1 MILGLSWLRL
11 YNLQIDW
18 DKETISIDEWIKE
31 RTTKIRQILC
41 SQVYPKQWE
50 VEEPLYTW
58 RVQLEQEEKIAI
70 SQGEFIPQIAP
81 DLTKTIRDDEVLIG
95 YIKGE
100 PVAALF
106 APKVPSKT
114 ESFATNWPIR
124 LTIGRILTWPGTKKF
139 STSANTW
146 IRAKTTPSQLLAPEQ
161 EPRTLEQIVPEY
173 LIDLKGVFKKAKA
186 EHFPESRSW
195 NHAIDLKEGFKS
207 RDCKVYLLSP
217 REQTTLDEFLDENL
231 CKGYIHQS

>member
-81 DLTKTIRDDEVLIG
+81 DLIKTIWDDEALIG

-100 PVAALF
+100 LVAALF
-106 APKVPSKT
+106 TSEVLSKI
-114 ESFATNWPIR
+114 ESFATNWPTR
-124 LTIGRILTWPGTKKF
+124 LTIGWILTWPGTKKF
-139 STSANTW
+139 STLANTW
-146 IRAKTTPSQLLAPEQ
+146 IRAKTTPSQLLTPEQ
-161 EPRTLEQIVPEY
+161 ESKTLKQMVLEY
-173 LIDLKGVFKKAKA
+173 LINLKGVFEKAKV
-186 EHFPESRSW
+186 EHFSESW
-195 NHAIDLKEGFKS
+195 PWDHAIDLKEGFKPW
-207 RDCKVYLLSP
+207 DCKVYSLSL
-217 REQTTLDEFLDENL
+217 REQTALDEFLNKNL
-231 CKGYIHQS
+231 YKGYIR